1 LLNTEKFKDKSAEN
15 VLSGIKVAKDF
26 LFNINESN
34 LHILMYASGSFGF
47 GFGSKK
53 IKLILESFPKIIQEY
68 DDNDRNEWIKKLK
81 SIKGISEL
89 SESFIDN
96 INKYKIFIKTIKD
109 YIQYT
114 NLSKQPLES
123 KINKKM
129 EKSEVVVFSGFRD
142 KILKQ
147 TLEKNGHIVNDNVT
161 KETTVVVY
169 DEDDDSS
176 KCQKAKKMCIKLIQK
191 EDVFNILNI
200 N

>member
-1 LLNTEKFKDKSAEN
+1 MLNTEKFKDKSAEN